1 MAARHTNRRI
11 VLALLVLLGSAAGA
25 AYYAWPLSPPSEAQS
40 ARGGAPA
47 ARPQPVLAAEVVTE
61 AAPVQLATIGRVQT
75 IASVAVR
82 SRIDGEIAQVE
93 VSDGQEVKAGDV
105 LFVLD
110 SRQQQAM
117 LDQAEATLERDRA
130 QLANAQRDLNRLA
143 PLGQKDFVSKQQLD
157 AARTSVAAAEA
168 TVKGDEAQVENFKA
182 QLSYTE
188 IRAPIDGRL
197 GTINQ
202 KLGNTVK
209 ANDTPPLVTLN
220 QVRPIYVAFSVAE
233 RYLPELQ
240 KAMAEGTLPA
250 TAVIPGNEAEPQQGQ
265 VTYLENE
272 IDPATSTI
280 SVKASFPNEQS
291 RLWPGQFVN
300 IVVTLRV
307 EPRAIVVPSQAVQAG
322 QNGPFAFVIKPDD
335 TVEVRAVTVDRTL
348 DGKTVIAAGLA
359 PGERVVTDGQ
369 MRLAPGTKVEVQT
382 ARPAAAQQE
391 RSS

>member
-1 MAARHTNRRI
+1 MNKRI
-11 VLALLVLLGSAAGA
+11 VLALLALLGSVAGV
-25 AYYAWPLSPPSEAQS
+25 YSAWSPSSSSEAQS
-40 ARGGAPA
+40 AHGGGHE

-61 AAPVQLATIGRVQT
+61 AAPVQLATIGRVQP
-75 IASVAVR
+75 IANVAVR
-82 SRIDGEIAQVE
+82 SRIDGEIAQVA

-117 LDQAEATLERDRA
+117 LNQAEATLERDRA

-157 AARTSVAAAEA
+157 ATRTSVAAAEA

-197 GTINQ
+197 GTISL

-209 ANDTPPLVTLN
+209 ANDTAPLVTIN
-220 QVRPIYVAFSVAE
+220 QVRPIYVAFSLAE
-233 RYLPELQ
+233 RHLAELQ
-240 KAMAEGTLPA
+240 KAMSEGALPA

-265 VTYLENE
+265 VAYLENE

-300 IVVTLRV
+300 VVVTLRV
-307 EPRAIVVPSQAVQAG
+307 EPEAIVVPSEAVQAG

-335 TVEVRAVTVDRTL
+335 TVEVRAVTIDRTL
-348 DGKTVIAAGLA
+348 DGKTVVAAGLV

-369 MRLAPGTKVEVQT
+369 MRLVPGAKVEVQT

-391 RSS
+391 RPS